1 MFAEAIFQA
10 LRLVQL
16 GLALHGVK
24 GVYVKVKAGAVQVAI
39 FLWTTLL
46 LEKLL
51 TLLFFLLTEEQEI
64 NCFRHHHLFQAI
76 RHWPVPLVKQ
86 I

>member
-24 GVYVKVKAGAVQVAI
+24 GVYVKVKAGAVQVAV
-39 FLWTTLL
+39 FLWTTFL

-51 TLLFFLLTEEQEI
+51 TPFFLLIKEQEI
-64 NCFRHHHLFQAI
+64 NCFRHHHLFQAV